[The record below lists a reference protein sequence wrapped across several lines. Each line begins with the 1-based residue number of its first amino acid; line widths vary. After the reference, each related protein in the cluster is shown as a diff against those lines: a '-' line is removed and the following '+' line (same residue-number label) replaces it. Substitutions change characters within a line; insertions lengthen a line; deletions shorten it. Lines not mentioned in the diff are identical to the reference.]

1 MAIVAPG
8 KGAVHVR
15 AAWDLGLLLGHPG
28 GAARAFARGWACLSN
43 PMCKLFLK
51 GIQIQRLTY
60 FEPEICNNSEEATPC
75 TWRLSLSRDPDYS
88 AQESTRNQAIRS
100 CLGAPV
106 CSRCLLCFNPLLDL
120 LPESVKRGDRIVQML
135 EMWQPP
141 AWNKANRS
149 PVRISLQDVW

>member
-51 GIQIQRLTY
+51 GIQIQRLTEKS
-60 FEPEICNNSEEATPC
+60 FSPP
-75 TWRLSLSRDPDYS
+75 
-88 AQESTRNQAIRS
+88 QAA
-100 CLGAPV
+100 GFYP
-106 CSRCLLCFNPLLDL
+106 
-120 LPESVKRGDRIVQML
+120 KR
-135 EMWQPP
+135 
-141 AWNKANRS
+141 
-149 PVRISLQDVW
+149 